1 MVTSRAAAPAP
12 CGALDWERDGA
23 DWPNRRSSRF
33 VEAGGLT
40 WHVQVMGRG
49 PPLLLVHGTG
59 ASTHSFRD
67 LAPAL
72 AARFTVVAPDLPG
85 HAFTSPLP
93 PGSVSFDGMASA
105 LGELVQA
112 LGLNPQV
119 AVGHSA
125 GAALLAR
132 LALDGVIAPR
142 LLVALNGAIL
152 PLPGV
157 AGLVFA
163 PMARALAVNGLAA
176 RLFAWRA
183 ADRRAVER
191 LVGSTGSKIDE
202 RGVELYARLVR
213 NPAHVAG
220 VLGMMANWDLG
231 ALRDALPRVPCRLLL
246 VVGSEDGTVS
256 PREAE
261 RVRAILPDARIV
273 RLEGLGHLAHE
284 ERPDEVARLIER
296 EAAGAATKGGRE

>member
-1 MVTSRAAAPAP
+1 MTARTAGPAPA
-12 CGALDWERDGA
+12 GALDWNRDGA
-23 DWPNRRSSRF
+23 DWPNRESSRF

-93 PGSVSFDGMASA
+93 PGRLSFDGMAAA
-105 LGELVQA
+105 LGELVHA
-112 LGLNPQV
+112 LGLHPQV

-132 LALDGVIAPR
+132 LAVDGVIAPR

-152 PLPGV
+152 PLPGL

-191 LVGSTGSKIDE
+191 LVGSTGSDIDA

-213 NPAHVAG
+213 NPVHVAG
-220 VLGMMANWDLG
+220 VLGMMANWDLR
-231 ALRDALPRVPCRLLL
+231 ALREDLPRMPGRLLL
-246 VVGSEDGTVS
+246 VVGSEDRTVS
-256 PREAE
+256 PREAL
-261 RVRAILPDARIV
+261 RVRDVRPDARIV
-273 RLEGLGHLAHE
+273 TIEGVGHLAHE
-284 ERPDEVARLIER
+284 ERPDDVARLIAR
-296 EAAGAATKGGRE
+296 EAADAAGNGGKG

>member
-1 MVTSRAAAPAP
+1 MVTLRVAAPAP
-12 CGALDWERDGA
+12 GGALDWERDGA
-23 DWPNRRSSRF
+23 DWPNRESSRF
-33 VEAGGLT
+33 IEAGGLI
-40 WHVQVMGRG
+40 WHVQLMGRG

-59 ASTHSFRD
+59 ASTHSFRE

-72 AARFTVVAPDLPG
+72 AAHFRVAAPDLPG

-93 PGSVSFDGMASA
+93 PGRLSFDGMASA
-105 LGELVQA
+105 LGELVHA
-112 LGLNPQV
+112 LGLHPQV

-125 GAALLAR
+125 GAALLVR
-132 LALDGVIAPR
+132 LAVDGMIAPR

-152 PLPGV
+152 PLPGL

-163 PMARALAVNGLAA
+163 PMARALAANGLAA

-183 ADRRAVER
+183 QDRRAVER
-191 LVGSTGSKIDE
+191 LVGSTGSNIDA

-231 ALRDALPRVPCRLLL
+231 ELRDALPRLRGRVLL
-246 VVGSEDGTVS
+246 VVGSEDRTVS
-256 PREAE
+256 PREAA
-261 RVRAILPDARIV
+261 RVQAILPDAKIV
-273 RLEGLGHLAHE
+273 TLEGLGHLAHE
-284 ERPDEVARLIER
+284 ERPADVARLIR
-296 EAAGAATKGGRE
+296 QEAAAAAIEGDRG

>member
-1 MVTSRAAAPAP
+1 MTARAVGPAPA
-12 CGALDWERDGA
+12 GALDWERDGA

-33 VEAGGLT
+33 VEADGLT

-93 PGSVSFDGMASA
+93 PARLSFDGMAAA
-105 LGELVQA
+105 LGQLVHA
-112 LGLNPQV
+112 LGLHPQV

-132 LALDGVIAPR
+132 LAVDGGIAPR

-152 PLPGV
+152 PLPGL

-163 PMARALAVNGLAA
+163 PMARVLAVNGLAA

-191 LVGSTGSKIDE
+191 LIGSTGSDIDA

-220 VLGMMANWDLG
+220 VLGMMANWNLG
-231 ALRDALPRVPCRLLL
+231 ALRESLPRMPGRLLL

-256 PREAE
+256 PREAA
-261 RVRAILPDARIV
+261 RVRAIRPDARIV
-273 RLEGLGHLAHE
+273 TMQGLGHLAHE

-296 EAAGAATKGGRE
+296 EAARAAGTGGRG

>member
-1 MVTSRAAAPAP
+1 MVTASAAEPAPA
-12 CGALDWERDGA
+12 GALEWERDGA
-23 DWPNRRSSRF
+23 DWPNRQSSRF

-40 WHVQVMGRG
+40 WHVQVMGHG

-93 PGSVSFDGMASA
+93 PGRLNFNGMAAA

-112 LGLNPQV
+112 LGLHPQV

-132 LALDGVIAPR
+132 LAVDGVIAPR

-152 PLPGV
+152 PLPGF

-191 LVGSTGSKIDE
+191 LVGSTGSAIDA

-213 NPAHVAG
+213 NPTHVAG
-220 VLGMMANWDLG
+220 VLGMMANWDLRP
-231 ALRDALPRVPCRLLL
+231 LREALPRMPGRLLL

-261 RVRAILPDARIV
+261 RVRAIRPDTRIV
-273 RLEGLGHLAHE
+273 TLEGLGHLAHE
-284 ERPDEVARLIER
+284 ERPDDVARLIAR
-296 EAAGAATKGGRE
+296 EAADAAGNGG

>member
-1 MVTSRAAAPAP
+1 MVTARAAGPAP
-12 CGALDWERDGA
+12 GAALDWKRDGA
-23 DWPNRRSSRF
+23 DWPNRQSSRF

-67 LAPAL
+67 LAPVL
-72 AARFTVVAPDLPG
+72 AERFTVVAPDLPG

-93 PGSVSFDGMASA
+93 RGRLNFDGMAAA

-112 LGLNPQV
+112 LGLHPQV

-132 LALDGVIAPR
+132 LAVDGVIAPR

-191 LVGSTGSKIDE
+191 LVGSTGSAIDA

-213 NPAHVAG
+213 NPAHVTG
-220 VLGMMANWDLG
+220 VLGMMANWDLRL
-231 ALRDALPRVPCRLLL
+231 LREALPRMPGRLVL

-256 PREAE
+256 PRKAE
-261 RVRAILPDARIV
+261 RVREIRPDARILS
-273 RLEGLGHLAHE
+273 LEGLGHLAHE
-284 ERPDEVARLIER
+284 ERPDDVARLIAR
-296 EAAGAATKGGRE
+296 EAADAAGNGGKA